1 MMSLPWDWIILGAG
15 LLILVYMM
23 IVIKEEK
30 SSYKDS
36 FITYALGPIKFP
48 APSWWSL
55 TEQTEN
61 LLQFERTDTRYDWKA
76 KLFWITDQ
84 SWDELHLI
92 DLEELMVSELK
103 KRALEF
109 DEINSVV
116 HRPASFEHHPMVVN
130 GHWQVCR
137 IEGTASKAV
146 IERVYYDA
154 YLVRDLELKK
164 HLYCES
170 QSSVLN
176 GLVEGPYFEEMME
189 NVQKVED

>member
-1 MMSLPWDWIILGAG
+1 MMNIPWDWLILGAG

-36 FITYALGPIKFP
+36 FINYTLNPIVFP

-55 TEQTEN
+55 TDQSEN
-61 LLQFERTDTRYDWKA
+61 HLQFERTDTRYDWKA
-76 KLFWITDQ
+76 KLHWLEHDDWN
-84 SWDELHLI
+84 SSKNI
-92 DLEELMVSELK
+92 DLEELMVQELQ
-103 KRALEF
+103 KRSLEF

-116 HRPASFEHHPMVVN
+116 HRPASFEQHPLVIK
-130 GHWQVCR
+130 GDWQVCR

-154 YLVRDLELKK
+154 YLVRDLQLKR

-189 NVQKVED
+189 NVAKVEN

>member
-1 MMSLPWDWIILGAG
+1 MTSLPWDWIILGAG
-15 LLILVYMM
+15 LLVLVYMM

-36 FITYALGPIKFP
+36 FITYSLGPMHFP
-48 APSWWSL
+48 APSWWTL
-55 TEQTEN
+55 TQQNAE

-76 KLFWITDQ
+76 RIHWLDGDLW
-84 SWDELHLI
+84 HLN
-92 DLEELMVSELK
+92 LEELMVAEIK

-109 DEINSVV
+109 DEVNSVV
-116 HRPASFEHHPMVVN
+116 HRPSSFEQHPLVVS
-130 GHWQVCR
+130 GDWEVCR

-154 YLVRDLELKK
+154 YLVRDLKLRR

-189 NVQKVED
+189 NVTKVEN